1 MSIYRIVVISQWTK
15 GYDLFVEYY
24 SMNKK
29 GIQQI
34 ALVSAD
40 PHVWPLLFVT
50 AVLDDVP
57 ITSKKYLSCLHGRL
71 NSNIDW

>member
-1 MSIYRIVVISQWTK
+1 LSIYRIFVISQWTK

-40 PHVWPLLFVT
+40 PHV
-50 AVLDDVP
+50 
-57 ITSKKYLSCLHGRL
+57 
-71 NSNIDW
+71 